1 MSKRDCYEIL
11 GLARS
16 ASADEIKKAYRKLAL
31 QFHPDKNPNNP
42 EAEAKFKEATEAY
55 SILSNAES
63 RGKYDQFGHA
73 AFGQGAQGFNQGD
86 FAGFED
92 IFGDIFSAFFGG
104 DPRMGGQGRSGRGRT
119 GNDLRYDLK
128 VSFLEAVNGAEKEIK
143 LNRRALCGECE
154 GSGAAK
160 GTTPE
165 TCPQCRGAG
174 QVRIQQGFFT
184 IQRACSMCSGS
195 GKFVKNGCKPCG
207 GSGFKTV
214 PSTLN
219 VKIPAGIDSGQRLK
233 LRGEGEPGVGGGAP
247 GDLYVQVAVES
258 HPIFEREETELLCE
272 VPLPFTVAALGGELE
287 VPTLEGRAAIKI
299 PPGTESGK
307 VFRMRGKGVVELG
320 SSRRGDLHV
329 RMRIHVPKKLS
340 AAHRS
345 ALEKLAE
352 LESDAVN
359 QDNRGWFDK
368 VKEMFASAVAI
379 VALIVGGSYYV

>member
-1 MSKRDCYEIL
+1 
-11 GLARS
+11 
-16 ASADEIKKAYRKLAL
+16 
-31 QFHPDKNPNNP
+31 
-42 EAEAKFKEATEAY
+42 
-55 SILSNAES
+55 
-63 RGKYDQFGHA
+63 
-73 AFGQGAQGFNQGD
+73 
-86 FAGFED
+86 
-92 IFGDIFSAFFGG
+92 
-104 DPRMGGQGRSGRGRT
+104 
-119 GNDLRYDLK
+119 
-128 VSFLEAVNGAEKEIK
+128 
-143 LNRRALCGECE
+143 
-154 GSGAAK
+154 
-160 GTTPE
+160 
-165 TCPQCRGAG
+165 
-174 QVRIQQGFFT
+174 
-184 IQRACSMCSGS
+184 
-195 GKFVKNGCKPCG
+195 
-207 GSGFKTV
+207 
-214 PSTLN
+214 
-219 VKIPAGIDSGQRLK
+219 
-233 LRGEGEPGVGGGAP
+233 
-247 GDLYVQVAVES
+247 VQVAVES